1 MLADNFPAKAYLLIT
16 YLTQNDPTISSFSC
30 DGTSFE
36 IYDQSIFA
44 QKYLPQ
50 YFKHS
55 NYGSFVRQLNLYGFT
70 SSRLKE
76 HNDVVVWTHE
86 YFRADRK
93 DLVKDIKRTKKT
105 KTASSR
111 GGGGGKPSHVHITSS
126 TRSPSPRSMSDDVSS
141 DNTTIQVVNRGCG
154 KGVVNTLDQ
163 SWLESE
169 FAFLKQQNKCLEE
182 KLDTLLKITL
192 RESPNSSAE
201 DLYAGQ
207 TVGEN
212 NKRRRTSPIESSLT
226 SVYEEQ
232 KLFDD
237 GDYGIEPAP
246 YHHKYGENAVY
257 TAGGESNMQPNGD
270 SQYYADD
277 RKVPVADNRDSSY
290 DRFIDLMLN
299 EDGQEES
306 KENETKRSRTAASHA
321 QVVNN
326 TTSGQSMDGDRMDSL
341 DDELMQEA
349 LDAMGDSSYD
359 IDNTDIEG
367 NGHTMPRENPQD
379 TSSSTQL
386 QQESRSVR
394 PGTVTTMSNAANVKA
409 EGPEPIRTISSSN
422 STEQVDI
429 EEGNTVPLGV
439 HVIEAHA
446 ELVEDDEEE
455 RDNHSGFFHHGH
467 DRGFRKR
474 VTILLGLTLFVV
486 MASAIIWPAVA
497 ITKNKKKRKQHEE
510 LSKTQG
516 GRGPPFG
523 FKPGKPSHLATTSHD
538 GGSIPCPFGSNKHGG
553 GGGCKGRNSDDI
565 KPWKNTDLSDVDLS
579 EKAEKLQNKLQ
590 NKLQKITDKLEN
602 ITEEGR
608 SEETNIIG
616 ASSDSTNDN
625 DEPGLL
631 EDDYVIQAISGL
643 NIVAKLNNSTEEEK
657 EDAPVAGFENV
668 AQQSRSYM
676 GSRPSSLFDDI
687 NTDQPIMLS
696 TFNVTL
702 EGGYEFACSRVMS

>member
-1 MLADNFPAKAYLLIT
+1 MKEQNVMLADNFPAKAYLLIKH
-16 YLTQNDPTISSFSC
+16 LTENDPTISSFSS

-105 KTASSR
+105 KTASPK

-126 TRSPSPRSMSDDVSS
+126 TRSPSPRSMSDDASS
-141 DNTTIQVVNRGCG
+141 DNTTIQVVNRGGGG
-154 KGVVNTLDQ
+154 KGVNTLDQ

-192 RESPNSSAE
+192 RVSPNSSVE
-201 DLYAGQ
+201 DLYAAQ
-207 TVGEN
+207 AVGEN
-212 NKRRRTSPIESSLT
+212 NKRRRTSPVESSCDSNTNAPLT

-246 YHHKYGENAVY
+246 YHHGNGGNAAYAAGE
-257 TAGGESNMQPNGD
+257 ERNMQPNGD
-270 SQYYADD
+270 SQYYAGDN
-277 RKVPVADNRDSSY
+277 RKMPVNRDSSY
-290 DRFIDLMLN
+290 DRFIDIMLS
-299 EDGQEES
+299 EDGQEEC
-306 KENETKRSRTAASHA
+306 KEHETKRSRTAASHA
-321 QVVNN
+321 QVINN
-326 TTSGQSMDGDRMDSL
+326 TTSGQSMDRDRVDSL

-349 LDAMGDSSYD
+349 LDAMGDSSYNV
-359 IDNTDIEG
+359 DNTDTEG
-367 NGHTMPRENPQD
+367 NLYAEPNENSQNL
-379 TSSSTQL
+379 SSSTQL
-386 QQESRSVR
+386 QQEPSSVR

-409 EGPEPIRTISSSN
+409 DGPEPIRTISSSN

-429 EEGNTVPLGV
+429 EEGNSMPMGV

-446 ELVEDDEEE
+446 ELVEDEGE
-455 RDNHSGFFHHGH
+455 RDNYSGIFGHRH

-474 VTILLGLTLFVV
+474 VIILLGITLFVV
-486 MASAIIWPAVA
+486 VASAIIWPAVA
-497 ITKNKKKRKQHEE
+497 VTKNKNKQKQLEE

-523 FKPGKPSHLATTSHD
+523 FKPGFKPGKPSHFTSTSYD
-538 GGSIPCPFGSNKHGG
+538 GEGSRPNCPFGFKHGG
-553 GGGCKGRNSDDI
+553 GCRPEK
-565 KPWKNTDLSDVDLS
+565 VD
-579 EKAEKLQNKLQ
+579 EVEKLK
-590 NKLQKITDKLEN
+590 N
-602 ITEEGR
+602 ITEKLEHII
-608 SEETNIIG
+608 EEVQSDETVITG
-616 ASSDSTNDN
+616 ASSDSTND
-625 DEPGLL
+625 DGEPGLL
-631 EDDYVIQAISGL
+631 DDYDDVIQAVSGL
-643 NIVAKLNNSTEEEK
+643 NIVEQLKNGTEEEEEEEEEYK
-657 EDAPVAGFENV
+657 EDVPVAGFEDF
-668 AQQSRSYM
+668 AQVSRSYNI
-676 GSRPSSLFDDI
+676 GSRQSALFDDMD
-687 NTDQPIMLS
+687 TDEPIMLS

-702 EGGYEFACSRVMS
+702 EGGYEFACSRVTS